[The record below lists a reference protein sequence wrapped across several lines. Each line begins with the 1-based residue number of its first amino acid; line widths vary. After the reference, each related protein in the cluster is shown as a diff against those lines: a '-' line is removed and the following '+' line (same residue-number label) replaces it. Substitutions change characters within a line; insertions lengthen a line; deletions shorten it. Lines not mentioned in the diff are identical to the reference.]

1 MVEGG
6 AITSELTTTA
16 AYGVLIL
23 SAALGVWTL
32 SSALAIGGVLGSLF
46 FAAAFLGLAF
56 DVVDLFRLTSGELSP
71 EDYLV
76 EMAAGLLLE
85 AALGGL
91 GDVARRLGVGQL
103 ADEVVQRVIRQWDE
117 VTDGAIGRLMR
128 GCPIV
133 AVASVVA
140 AGPCVNIKKLLEEGV
155 TAEEIRLL
163 VVNSRAEEIFARFP
177 EQMQVTNDLFIS
189 GEDIFEQLLIN
200 DDLFADPRIAQ
211 EAVELIL
218 NAPRVNNAKF
228 SENLASTVWAAISRE
243 NYGYLYEL
251 KRALNRGVPAGAEID
266 GALVAYN
273 KRVPIEFQTV
283 VGYDRTTKRPILGNV
298 ETQEFEG
305 DLVFETVDGK
315 VVYIDAKYKRQDAG
329 ELRIW
334 KQLRK
339 AAEALNTG
347 VIDEY
352 RIECSGNIPQPFKD
366 YVSELAE
373 EYPGLN
379 LEEKIKIFDKIGDNF
394 N

>member
-1 MVEGG
+1 M
-6 AITSELTTTA
+6 
-16 AYGVLIL
+16 LIL

-32 SSALAIGGVLGSLF
+32 SSALVIGGVLGSLF

-76 EMAAGLLLE
+76 EMAVGLLLE

-91 GDVARRLGVGQL
+91 GDVARRLGVGRL
-103 ADEVVQRVIRQWDE
+103 ADEVVQRVIRQLDE
-117 VTDGAIGRLMR
+117 ATGGAIGRLTR
-128 GCPIV
+128 GCPISTV
-133 AVASVVA
+133 TAAA
-140 AGPCVNIKKLLEEGV
+140 AGPCIDIEKLLEEGV

-163 VVNSRAEEIFARFP
+163 VVNGRAEELFEKFP
-177 EQMQVTNDLFIS
+177 DTVQVTGDLFIS
-189 GEDIFEQLLIN
+189 GEEILEELLTN
-200 DDLFADPRIAQ
+200 DRLFADPRIAQ
-211 EAVELIL
+211 EALELIL
-218 NAPRVNNAKF
+218 DAPTVNNPKF

-251 KRALNRGVPAGAEID
+251 KRALNRGVPEGAEID
-266 GALVAYN
+266 GVLVAYN
-273 KRVPIEFQTV
+273 KRAPITFQTV
-283 VGYDRTTKRPILGNV
+283 VGYDRATKRPILGDV
-298 ETQEFEG
+298 TTQEFEG

-315 VVYIDAKYKRQDAG
+315 TVYIDAKYKKQDAS

-339 AAEALNTG
+339 AAEALNAG

-366 YVSELAE
+366 YVKELAE
-373 EYPGLN
+373 EYPSLD
-379 LEEKIKIFDKIGDNF
+379 LEERIKIFDKIGDEF